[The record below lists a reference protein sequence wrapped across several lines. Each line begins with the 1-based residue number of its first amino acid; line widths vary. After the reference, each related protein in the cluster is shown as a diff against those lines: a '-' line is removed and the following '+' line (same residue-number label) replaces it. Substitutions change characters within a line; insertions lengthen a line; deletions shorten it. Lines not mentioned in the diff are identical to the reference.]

1 MSIQLAGGILAIYFG
16 LLLLISYFTSRGAD
30 TNAFFTANRESP
42 WWLVAFGMIGTSIS
56 GLTFISVPGA
66 VGKTFFTYYQ
76 VILGH
81 SLGYLTIA
89 LVLMPLYYRLN
100 LISIYGY
107 LETRF
112 GFWSYKTGSAFFL
125 LSRTIGSA
133 ARLYLAVNVLQIAIF
148 APIGVPFVVTVFISI
163 ALIWLYTYR
172 GGVKTII
179 WTDTLQTFFLL
190 IALFITIYL
199 VGQKMNMGLGE
210 MVNAIQAS
218 PLSHMLEWD
227 WKSPHFFGKD
237 FLAGVFI
244 AIVMTGLDQDLMQK
258 NLTCK
263 SIGEAQKN
271 MFWFYW
277 VLLFI
282 NILFLSLGALLY
294 MYAQTN
300 QIAIPTKTDELYPL
314 LALGGEF
321 GTLAAVTF
329 LLGIIAASY
338 ASSDSALTA
347 LTTSFCIDFL
357 RIEKFKEAKREKLK
371 QRVHLGFSALFFIVI
386 GLFHIFNTQELISA
400 VFNLAGYTYGPLLGL
415 FSFGL
420 FTKYGVKDKLVPS
433 ICLASPLI
441 TFVLEM
447 QAQALFGGF
456 GFAKLIL
463 NGAVC
468 FLLLWHIRQDRAIA

>member
-1 MSIQLAGGILAIYFG
+1 MSVQLAGGILAIYFA
-16 LLLLISYFTSRGAD
+16 LLLVISYYTSKGAD
-30 TNAFFTANRESP
+30 TNAFFTANRQSP
-42 WWLVAFGMIGTSIS
+42 WWLAAFGMIGTSIS

-66 VGKTFFTYYQ
+66 VGKTSFTYFQ
-76 VILGH
+76 LILGH

-89 LVLMPLYYRLN
+89 LVLMPLYYRMN

-107 LETRF
+107 LEKRF

-163 ALIWLYTYR
+163 ALIWLYTHR
-172 GGVKTII
+172 GGVQTII
-179 WTDTLQTFFLL
+179 WTDTLQTLFLL

-199 VGQKMNMGLGE
+199 VGQQMNMGFGD
-210 MVNAIQAS
+210 MIQTIS
-218 PLSHMLEWD
+218 DSKYSHMFEWD
-227 WKSPHFFGKD
+227 WKNPHFFGKD

-294 MYAQTN
+294 IYAQAN
-300 QIAIPTKTDELYPL
+300 QIAIPAKTDELYPM
-314 LALGGEF
+314 LALGGQF

-357 RIEKFKEAKREKLK
+357 SIEKFKEEKRTKLK
-371 QRVHLGFSALFFIVI
+371 HRVHLGFSLLFFVVI
-386 GLFHIFNTQELISA
+386 GLFHLFNNQELIAA

-420 FTKYGVKDKLVPS
+420 FTKLQVRDKLVP
-433 ICLASPLI
+433 IVCVGSPVL
-441 TFVLEM
+441 TFILET
-447 QAQALFGGF
+447 QSQSLFGGF

-463 NGAVC
+463 NGSIC
-468 FLLLWHIRQDRAIA
+468 FLLLWLIREKKMA

>member
-1 MSIQLAGGILAIYFG
+1 MSVQLAGGILAIYFG
-16 LLLLISYFTSRGAD
+16 LLLVISYITSRGAD
-30 TNAFFTANRESP
+30 TNDFFTANRQSP

-66 VGKTFFTYYQ
+66 VGKTYFTYYQ

-107 LETRF
+107 LEKRF
-112 GFWSYKTGSAFFL
+112 GFWAYKTGSAFFL

-148 APIGVPFVVTVFISI
+148 EPIGVPFVLTVFISI
-163 ALIWLYTYR
+163 ALIWLYTHR

-179 WTDTLQTFFLL
+179 WTDTLQTLFLL
-190 IALFITIYL
+190 VALFITIVL
-199 VGQKMNMGLGE
+199 VGQQMHMGIGD
-210 MVNAIQAS
+210 MIQTIQKS
-218 PLSHMLEWD
+218 PYSHMFEWD
-227 WKSPHFFGKD
+227 WKNPHFFGKD

-282 NILFLSLGALLY
+282 NLLFLALGALLY
-294 MYAQTN
+294 IYAQAN

-314 LALGGEF
+314 LALGGNF

-357 RIEKFKEAKREKLK
+357 RIEKFQEAKREKIK
-371 QRVHLGFSALFFIVI
+371 HRVHIGFSVLFFIVI
-386 GLFHIFNTQELISA
+386 GLFHVFNNQELIGA

-415 FSFGL
+415 FAFGL
-420 FTKYGVKDKLVPS
+420 FTKTAIKDRYVPFV
-433 ICLASPLI
+433 CVASPII
-441 TFVLEM
+441 TFVLET
-447 QAQALFGGF
+447 QSQALFGGF

-463 NGAVC
+463 NGAIC
-468 FLLLWHIRQDRAIA
+468 YLLLWCIREKAKI

>member
-1 MSIQLAGGILAIYFG
+1 MSVQLAGGILAIYFA
-16 LLLLISYFTSRGAD
+16 LLLVISYYTSKGAD
-30 TNAFFTANRESP
+30 TNAFFTANRQSP

-66 VGKTFFTYYQ
+66 VGKTSFTYFQ
-76 VILGH
+76 LILGH

-89 LVLMPLYYRLN
+89 LVLMPLYYRMN

-107 LETRF
+107 LEKRF

-163 ALIWLYTYR
+163 ALIWLYTHR
-172 GGVKTII
+172 GGVQTII
-179 WTDTLQTFFLL
+179 WTDTLQTLFLL
-190 IALFITIYL
+190 VALFITIYL
-199 VGQKMNMGLGE
+199 VGQQMNMGFGD
-210 MVNAIQAS
+210 MIQTIS
-218 PLSHMLEWD
+218 DSKYSHMFEWD
-227 WKSPHFFGKD
+227 WKNPHFFGKD
-237 FLAGVFI
+237 FFAGVFI

-294 MYAQTN
+294 IYAQAN
-300 QIAIPTKTDELYPL
+300 HIAIPAKTDELYPM
-314 LALGGEF
+314 LALGGQF

-357 RIEKFKEAKREKLK
+357 SIEKFKEEKRTKLK
-371 QRVHLGFSALFFIVI
+371 HRVHLGFSLLFFVVI
-386 GLFHIFNTQELISA
+386 GLFHLFNNQELIAA

-420 FTKYGVKDKLVPS
+420 FTKLQVRDKLVP
-433 ICLASPLI
+433 IVCVGSPVL
-441 TFVLEM
+441 TFILET
-447 QAQALFGGF
+447 QSQSLFGGF

-463 NGAVC
+463 NGSIC
-468 FLLLWHIRQDRAIA
+468 FLLLWLIREKKMA

>member
-1 MSIQLAGGILAIYFG
+1 MSVQLAGGILAIYFA
-16 LLLLISYFTSRGAD
+16 LLLVISYYTSKGAD
-30 TNAFFTANRESP
+30 TNAFFTANRQSP

-66 VGKTFFTYYQ
+66 VGKTSFTYFQ
-76 VILGH
+76 LILGH
-81 SLGYLTIA
+81 SFGYLTIA
-89 LVLMPLYYRLN
+89 LVLMPLYYRMN

-107 LETRF
+107 LEKRF

-163 ALIWLYTYR
+163 ALIWLYTHR
-172 GGVKTII
+172 GGVQTII
-179 WTDTLQTFFLL
+179 WTDTLQTLFLL

-199 VGQKMNMGLGE
+199 VGQQMNMGLGD
-210 MVNAIQAS
+210 MIQTIS
-218 PLSHMLEWD
+218 DSKYSHMFEWD
-227 WKSPHFFGKD
+227 WKNPHFFGKD

-294 MYAQTN
+294 IYAQAN
-300 QIAIPTKTDELYPL
+300 QITIPAKTDELYPM
-314 LALGGEF
+314 LALGGQF

-357 RIEKFKEAKREKLK
+357 SIEKFKEEKRTKIK
-371 QRVHLGFSALFFIVI
+371 HRVHLGFSLLFFVVI
-386 GLFHIFNTQELISA
+386 GLFHVFNNQELIAA

-420 FTKYGVKDKLVPS
+420 FTKLQVRDKLVPI
-433 ICLASPLI
+433 ICVGSPVI
-441 TFVLEM
+441 TFILET
-447 QAQALFGGF
+447 QSQSLFGGF

-463 NGAVC
+463 NGSIC
-468 FLLLWHIRQDRAIA
+468 FLLLWLIREKKMA

>member
-16 LLLLISYFTSRGAD
+16 LLLVISYFTSKGAD

-163 ALIWLYTYR
+163 ALIWLYTHR

-179 WTDTLQTFFLL
+179 WTDTLQTLFLL
-190 IALFITIYL
+190 VALFITIFL
-199 VGQKMNMGLGE
+199 VGQKMNMGFGE
-210 MVNAIQAS
+210 MIDTIQAS
-218 PLSHMLEWD
+218 PLSHMFEWD

-294 MYAQTN
+294 IYSQAN

-371 QRVHLGFSALFFIVI
+371 QRVHLGFSALFFVVI
-386 GLFHIFNTQELISA
+386 GLFHIFNTQELIAA

-433 ICLASPLI
+433 ICLASPII
-441 TFVLEM
+441 TFFLEM
-447 QAQALFGGF
+447 QAQTLFGGF

-468 FLLLWHIRQDRAIA
+468 FLMLWLIRKDRVIA

>member
-1 MSIQLAGGILAIYFG
+1 MSVQLAGGILAIYFG
-16 LLLLISYFTSRGAD
+16 LLLVISYITSRGAD
-30 TNAFFTANRESP
+30 TNDFFTANRQSP

-66 VGKTFFTYYQ
+66 VGKTYFTYYQ

-107 LETRF
+107 LEKRF
-112 GFWSYKTGSAFFL
+112 GFWAYKTGSAFFL

-148 APIGVPFVVTVFISI
+148 EPIGVPFVLTVFISI
-163 ALIWLYTYR
+163 ALIWLYTHR

-179 WTDTLQTFFLL
+179 WTDTLQTLFLL
-190 IALFITIYL
+190 VALFITIVL
-199 VGQKMNMGLGE
+199 VGQQMHMDIGE
-210 MVNAIQAS
+210 MIDTIKKS
-218 PLSHMLEWD
+218 PYSHMFEWD
-227 WKSPHFFGKD
+227 WKNPHFFGKD

-282 NILFLSLGALLY
+282 NLLFLALGALLY
-294 MYAQTN
+294 IYAQAN
-300 QIAIPTKTDELYPL
+300 QIAIPAKTDELYPL
-314 LALGGEF
+314 LALGGNF

-357 RIEKFKEAKREKLK
+357 RIEKFQEAKREKIK
-371 QRVHLGFSALFFIVI
+371 HRVHIGFSVLFFIVI
-386 GLFHIFNTQELISA
+386 GLFHVFNNQELIGA

-415 FSFGL
+415 FAFGL
-420 FTKYGVKDKLVPS
+420 FTKTAIKDKYVPFV
-433 ICLASPLI
+433 CVASPII
-441 TFVLEM
+441 TFILET
-447 QAQALFGGF
+447 QSQALFGGF

-463 NGAVC
+463 NGAIC
-468 FLLLWHIRQDRAIA
+468 YLLLWSIREKTKI

>member
-1 MSIQLAGGILAIYFG
+1 MSVQLAGGILAIYFA
-16 LLLLISYFTSRGAD
+16 LLLVISYYTSKGAD
-30 TNAFFTANRESP
+30 TNAFFTANRQSP

-66 VGKTFFTYYQ
+66 VGKTSFTYFQ
-76 VILGH
+76 LILGH
-81 SLGYLTIA
+81 SFGYLTIA
-89 LVLMPLYYRLN
+89 LVLMPLYYRMN

-107 LETRF
+107 LEKRF

-163 ALIWLYTYR
+163 ALIWLYTHR
-172 GGVKTII
+172 GGVQTII
-179 WTDTLQTFFLL
+179 WTDTLQTLFLL

-199 VGQKMNMGLGE
+199 VGQQMNMGLGD
-210 MVNAIQAS
+210 MIQTIS
-218 PLSHMLEWD
+218 DSKYSHMFEWD
-227 WKSPHFFGKD
+227 WKNPHFFGKD

-294 MYAQTN
+294 IYAQAN
-300 QIAIPTKTDELYPL
+300 QITIPAKTDELYPM
-314 LALGGEF
+314 LALGGQF

-357 RIEKFKEAKREKLK
+357 SIEKFKEEKRTKIK
-371 QRVHLGFSALFFIVI
+371 HRVHLGFSLLFFVVI
-386 GLFHIFNTQELISA
+386 GLFHVFNNQELIAA

-420 FTKYGVKDKLVPS
+420 FTKLQVRDKLVPI
-433 ICLASPLI
+433 ICVGSPVI
-441 TFVLEM
+441 TFILET
-447 QAQALFGGF
+447 QSQSLFGGF

-463 NGAVC
+463 NGSIC
-468 FLLLWHIRQDRAIA
+468 FLLLWLIREKKIA

>member
-1 MSIQLAGGILAIYFG
+1 MSVQLAGGILAIYFA
-16 LLLLISYFTSRGAD
+16 LLLVISYYTSKGAD
-30 TNAFFTANRESP
+30 TNAFFTANRQSP

-66 VGKTFFTYYQ
+66 VGKTSFTYFQ
-76 VILGH
+76 LILGH

-89 LVLMPLYYRLN
+89 LVLMPLYYRMN

-107 LETRF
+107 LEKRF

-163 ALIWLYTYR
+163 ALIWLYTHR
-172 GGVKTII
+172 GGVQTII
-179 WTDTLQTFFLL
+179 WTDTLQTLFLL

-199 VGQKMNMGLGE
+199 VGQQMNMGLGN
-210 MVNAIQAS
+210 MIQTIS
-218 PLSHMLEWD
+218 DSKYSHMFEWD
-227 WKSPHFFGKD
+227 WKNPHFFGKD
-237 FLAGVFI
+237 FFAGVFI

-294 MYAQTN
+294 IYAQAN
-300 QIAIPTKTDELYPL
+300 HISIPAKTDELYPM
-314 LALGGEF
+314 LALGGQF

-357 RIEKFKEAKREKLK
+357 SIEKFKEEKRTKLK
-371 QRVHLGFSALFFIVI
+371 HRVHLGFSLLFFVVI
-386 GLFHIFNTQELISA
+386 GLFHLFNNQELIAA

-420 FTKYGVKDKLVPS
+420 FTKLQVRDKLVP
-433 ICLASPLI
+433 IVCVGSPIL
-441 TFVLEM
+441 TFILET
-447 QAQALFGGF
+447 QSQSLFGGF

-463 NGAVC
+463 NGSIC
-468 FLLLWHIRQDRAIA
+468 FLLLWLIREKKTA

>member
-1 MSIQLAGGILAIYFG
+1 MSVQLAGGILAIYFG
-16 LLLLISYFTSRGAD
+16 LLLVISYITSRGAD
-30 TNAFFTANRESP
+30 TNDFFTANRQSP

-66 VGKTFFTYYQ
+66 VGKTYFTYYQ

-112 GFWSYKTGSAFFL
+112 GFWAYKTGSAFFL

-148 APIGVPFVVTVFISI
+148 EPIGVPFVLTVFISI
-163 ALIWLYTYR
+163 ALIWLYTHR

-179 WTDTLQTFFLL
+179 WTDTLQTLFLL
-190 IALFITIYL
+190 VALFITIVL
-199 VGQKMNMGLGE
+199 VGQQMNMGIGD
-210 MVNAIQAS
+210 MIQTIEKS
-218 PLSHMLEWD
+218 PYSHMFEWD
-227 WKSPHFFGKD
+227 WKHPHFFGKD

-282 NILFLSLGALLY
+282 NLLFLALGALLY
-294 MYAQTN
+294 IYAQAN
-300 QIAIPTKTDELYPL
+300 QIAIPAKTDELYPL
-314 LALGGEF
+314 LALGGNF

-347 LTTSFCIDFL
+347 LTTSFCVDFL
-357 RIEKFKEAKREKLK
+357 RIEKFQEAKRNKIK
-371 QRVHLGFSALFFIVI
+371 HRVHIGFSVLFFIVI
-386 GLFHIFNTQELISA
+386 GLFHVFNNQELIGA

-415 FSFGL
+415 FAFGL
-420 FTKYGVKDKLVPS
+420 FTKTAIKDRYVPLV
-433 ICLASPLI
+433 CVASPII
-441 TFVLEM
+441 TFVLET
-447 QAQALFGGF
+447 QSQALFGGF

-463 NGAVC
+463 NGAIC
-468 FLLLWHIRQDRAIA
+468 YLLLWSIREKAKI

>member
-1 MSIQLAGGILAIYFG
+1 MSVQLAGGILAIYFT
-16 LLLLISYFTSRGAD
+16 LLLVISYYTSKGAD
-30 TNAFFTANRESP
+30 TNAFFTANRQSP

-66 VGKTFFTYYQ
+66 VGKTSFTYFQ
-76 VILGH
+76 LILGH

-89 LVLMPLYYRLN
+89 LVLMPLYYRMN

-107 LETRF
+107 LEKRF

-163 ALIWLYTYR
+163 ALIWLYTHR
-172 GGVKTII
+172 GGVQTII
-179 WTDTLQTFFLL
+179 WTDTLQTLFLL
-190 IALFITIYL
+190 VALFITIYL
-199 VGQKMNMGLGE
+199 VGQQMNMGFGD
-210 MVNAIQAS
+210 MIQTIS
-218 PLSHMLEWD
+218 DSKYSHMFEWD
-227 WKSPHFFGKD
+227 WKNPHFFGKD
-237 FLAGVFI
+237 FFAGVFI

-294 MYAQTN
+294 IYAQAN
-300 QIAIPTKTDELYPL
+300 HIAIPAKTDELYPM
-314 LALGGEF
+314 LALGGQF

-357 RIEKFKEAKREKLK
+357 SIEKFKEEKRTKLK
-371 QRVHLGFSALFFIVI
+371 HRVHLGFSLLFFVVI
-386 GLFHIFNTQELISA
+386 GLFHLFNNQELIAA

-420 FTKYGVKDKLVPS
+420 FTKLQVRDKLVP
-433 ICLASPLI
+433 IVCVGSPVL
-441 TFVLEM
+441 TFILET
-447 QAQALFGGF
+447 QSQSLFGGF

-463 NGAVC
+463 NGSIC
-468 FLLLWHIRQDRAIA
+468 FLLLWLIREKKMA

>member
-16 LLLLISYFTSRGAD
+16 LLLVISYFTSKGAD

-66 VGKTFFTYYQ
+66 VGKTYFTYYQ

-112 GFWSYKTGSAFFL
+112 GFWAYKTGSAFFL

-163 ALIWLYTYR
+163 ALIWLYTHR

-179 WTDTLQTFFLL
+179 WTDTLQTLFLL
-190 IALFITIYL
+190 VALFITIFL
-199 VGQKMNMGLGE
+199 VGQKMNMRLGE
-210 MVNAIQAS
+210 MVDTIQSS
-218 PLSHMLEWD
+218 PLSHMFEWD
-227 WKSPHFFGKD
+227 WKNPHFFGKD

-294 MYAQTN
+294 IYAQAN

-357 RIEKFKEAKREKLK
+357 RIEKFKAKLRIAIHR
-371 QRVHLGFSALFFIVI
+371 QLGR
-386 GLFHIFNTQELISA
+386 
-400 VFNLAGYTYGPLLGL
+400 PLLGGI
-415 FSFGL
+415 GL
-420 FTKYGVKDKLVPS
+420 QGHHDPIGKAEL
-433 ICLASPLI
+433 
-441 TFVLEM
+441 
-447 QAQALFGGF
+447 GF
-456 GFAKLIL
+456 G
-463 NGAVC
+463 
-468 FLLLWHIRQDRAIA
+468 

>member
-1 MSIQLAGGILAIYFG
+1 MSVQLAGGILAIYFG
-16 LLLLISYFTSRGAD
+16 LLLVISYITSRGAD
-30 TNAFFTANRESP
+30 TNDFFTANRQSP

-66 VGKTFFTYYQ
+66 VGKTYFTYYQ

-107 LETRF
+107 LEKRF
-112 GFWSYKTGSAFFL
+112 GFWAYKTGSAFFL

-148 APIGVPFVVTVFISI
+148 EPIGVPFVLTVFISI
-163 ALIWLYTYR
+163 ALIWLYTHR

-179 WTDTLQTFFLL
+179 WTDTLQTLFLL
-190 IALFITIYL
+190 VALFITIVL
-199 VGQKMNMGLGE
+199 VGQQMHMGIGD
-210 MVNAIQAS
+210 MIQTIQKS
-218 PLSHMLEWD
+218 PYSHMFEWD
-227 WKSPHFFGKD
+227 WKNPHFFGKD

-282 NILFLSLGALLY
+282 NLLFLALGALLY
-294 MYAQTN
+294 IYAQAN
-300 QIAIPTKTDELYPL
+300 QIAIPAKTDELYPL
-314 LALGGEF
+314 LALGGNF

-357 RIEKFKEAKREKLK
+357 RIEKFQEAKREKIK
-371 QRVHLGFSALFFIVI
+371 HRVHIGFSVLFFIVI
-386 GLFHIFNTQELISA
+386 GLFHVFNNQELIGA

-415 FSFGL
+415 FAFGL
-420 FTKYGVKDKLVPS
+420 FTNTAIKDRYVP
-433 ICLASPLI
+433 IVCVASPII
-441 TFVLEM
+441 TFVLET
-447 QAQALFGGF
+447 QSQALFGGF

-463 NGAVC
+463 NGAIC
-468 FLLLWHIRQDRAIA
+468 YLLLWSIREKAKI

>member
-1 MSIQLAGGILAIYFG
+1 MSVQLAGGILAIYFG
-16 LLLLISYFTSRGAD
+16 LLLVISYITSRGAD
-30 TNAFFTANRESP
+30 TNDFFTANRQSP

-66 VGKTFFTYYQ
+66 VGKTYFTYYQ

-112 GFWSYKTGSAFFL
+112 GFWAYKTGSAFFL

-148 APIGVPFVVTVFISI
+148 EPIGVPFVLTVFISI
-163 ALIWLYTYR
+163 ALIWLYTHR

-179 WTDTLQTFFLL
+179 WTDTLQTLFLL
-190 IALFITIYL
+190 VALFITIVL
-199 VGQKMNMGLGE
+199 VGQQMHMGIGD
-210 MVNAIQAS
+210 MIQTIDKS
-218 PLSHMLEWD
+218 PYSHMFEWD
-227 WKSPHFFGKD
+227 WKHPHFFGKD

-282 NILFLSLGALLY
+282 NLLFLALGALLY
-294 MYAQTN
+294 IYAQAN
-300 QIAIPTKTDELYPL
+300 QIAIPAKTDELYPL
-314 LALGGEF
+314 LALGGNF

-357 RIEKFKEAKREKLK
+357 RIEKFQEAKRNKIK
-371 QRVHLGFSALFFIVI
+371 HRVHIGFSVLFFIVI
-386 GLFHIFNTQELISA
+386 GLFHVFNNQELIGA

-415 FSFGL
+415 FAFGL
-420 FTKYGVKDKLVPS
+420 FTKTAIKDRYVPLV
-433 ICLASPLI
+433 CVASPVI
-441 TFVLEM
+441 TFVLET
-447 QAQALFGGF
+447 QSQALFGGF

-463 NGAVC
+463 NGVIC
-468 FLLLWHIRQDRAIA
+468 YLLLWSIREKAKI

>member
-1 MSIQLAGGILAIYFG
+1 MSVQLAGGILAIYFA
-16 LLLLISYFTSRGAD
+16 LLLYISYYTSKGAD
-30 TNAFFTANRESP
+30 TNAFFTANRQSP

-66 VGKTFFTYYQ
+66 VGKTSFTYFQ
-76 VILGH
+76 LILGH

-89 LVLMPLYYRLN
+89 LVLMPLYYRMN

-107 LETRF
+107 LEKRF

-163 ALIWLYTYR
+163 ALIWLYTHR
-172 GGVKTII
+172 GGVQTII
-179 WTDTLQTFFLL
+179 WTDTLQTLFLL
-190 IALFITIYL
+190 VALFITIYL
-199 VGQKMNMGLGE
+199 VGQQMNMGLGD
-210 MVNAIQAS
+210 MIQTIS
-218 PLSHMLEWD
+218 DSKYSHMFEWD

-277 VLLFI
+277 LLLFI

-294 MYAQTN
+294 IYAQVN
-300 QIAIPTKTDELYPL
+300 HIAIPAKTDELYPM
-314 LALGGEF
+314 LALGGQF

-357 RIEKFKEAKREKLK
+357 SIEKFKEEKRKK
-371 QRVHLGFSALFFIVI
+371 IKHRVHLGFSFVFFVVI
-386 GLFHIFNTQELISA
+386 GLFHMFNNQELIAA

-420 FTKYGVKDKLVPS
+420 FTKLQVRDKLVP
-433 ICLASPLI
+433 IVCLGSPIL
-441 TFVLEM
+441 TFILET
-447 QAQALFGGF
+447 QSQSLFGGF

-463 NGAVC
+463 NGSIC
-468 FLLLWHIRQDRAIA
+468 FLLLYFIRVKKTA

>member
-1 MSIQLAGGILAIYFG
+1 MSVQLAGGILAIYFA
-16 LLLLISYFTSRGAD
+16 LLLVISYYTSKGAD
-30 TNAFFTANRESP
+30 TNAFFTANRQSP

-66 VGKTFFTYYQ
+66 VGKTSFTYFQ
-76 VILGH
+76 LILGH

-89 LVLMPLYYRLN
+89 LVLMPLYYRMN

-107 LETRF
+107 LEKRF

-163 ALIWLYTYR
+163 ALIWLYTHR
-172 GGVKTII
+172 GGVQTII
-179 WTDTLQTFFLL
+179 WTDTLQTLFLL
-190 IALFITIYL
+190 VALFITIYL
-199 VGQKMNMGLGE
+199 VGQQMNMGFGD
-210 MVNAIQAS
+210 MIQTIS
-218 PLSHMLEWD
+218 DSKYSHMFEWD
-227 WKSPHFFGKD
+227 WKNPHFFGKD

-294 MYAQTN
+294 IYAQAN
-300 QIAIPTKTDELYPL
+300 QIAIPTKTDELYPM
-314 LALGGEF
+314 LALGGQF
-321 GTLAAVTF
+321 GTMAAVTF

-357 RIEKFKEAKREKLK
+357 SIEKFKEEKRIKIK
-371 QRVHLGFSALFFIVI
+371 HRVHLGFSLLFFVVI
-386 GLFHIFNTQELISA
+386 GLFHLFNNQELIAA

-420 FTKYGVKDKLVPS
+420 FTKLQVRDKLVP
-433 ICLASPLI
+433 IVCVGSPII
-441 TFVLEM
+441 TFILET
-447 QAQALFGGF
+447 QSQSLFGGF

-463 NGAVC
+463 NGSIC
-468 FLLLWHIRQDRAIA
+468 FLLLWLIREKKMA

>member
-1 MSIQLAGGILAIYFG
+1 MSVQLAGGILAIYFA
-16 LLLLISYFTSRGAD
+16 LLLVISYYTSKGAD
-30 TNAFFTANRESP
+30 TNAFFTANRQSP

-66 VGKTFFTYYQ
+66 VGKTSFTYFQ
-76 VILGH
+76 LILGH

-89 LVLMPLYYRLN
+89 LVLMPLYYRMN

-107 LETRF
+107 LEKRF

-163 ALIWLYTYR
+163 ALIWLYTHR
-172 GGVKTII
+172 GGVQTII
-179 WTDTLQTFFLL
+179 WTDTLQTLFLL
-190 IALFITIYL
+190 VALFITIYL
-199 VGQKMNMGLGE
+199 VGQQMNMGFRD
-210 MVNAIQAS
+210 MIQTIS
-218 PLSHMLEWD
+218 DSKYSHMFEWD
-227 WKSPHFFGKD
+227 WKNPHFFGKD

-294 MYAQTN
+294 IYAQAN
-300 QIAIPTKTDELYPL
+300 QIAIPAKTDELYPM
-314 LALGGEF
+314 LALGGQF

-357 RIEKFKEAKREKLK
+357 SIEKFKEEKRIKIK
-371 QRVHLGFSALFFIVI
+371 HRVHLGFSLLFFVVI
-386 GLFHIFNTQELISA
+386 GLFHLFNNQELIAA

-420 FTKYGVKDKLVPS
+420 FTKLQVRDKLVP
-433 ICLASPLI
+433 IVCVGSPVI
-441 TFVLEM
+441 TFILET
-447 QAQALFGGF
+447 QSQSLFGGF

-463 NGAVC
+463 NGSVC
-468 FLLLWHIRQDRAIA
+468 FLLLWLIREKKIA